1 MFIKD
6 DLKNGISFIKNHF
19 DTLIWLKF
27 DKLFFNL
34 ENDVFV
40 CAVYMWSG
48 ESPAARV
55 YGIAMFNVVEND
67 ILTFEMLGSVFV
79 AGDVNARDGNK
90 PDCIVYE
97 TLIETI
103 DTNELPRRPHKISY
117 IMRTWRFS
125 VIHK

>member
-1 MFIKD
+1 
-6 DLKNGISFIKNHF
+6 
-19 DTLIWLKF
+19 
-27 DKLFFNL
+27 
-34 ENDVFV
+34 
-40 CAVYMWSG
+40 MWSG

-55 YGIAMFNVVEND
+55 YDIAMFNVVEND